1 MKCAGYYHHLWKV
14 FNCFNLEIRK
24 EFPSPA
30 WHLTLCNIFFSQELL
45 IKINVFQQTV
55 VRQGL
60 PCNFWLALKQPE
72 RKKLKKMHRTE
83 KVLPKAS
90 GKGSVNVLMIQKR
103 FTALFVIITT
113 RIEDKKKQRW
123 TLKKRTL
130 IGPLWTLR

>member
-1 MKCAGYYHHLWKV
+1 M
-14 FNCFNLEIRK
+14 
-24 EFPSPA
+24 A

-45 IKINVFQQTV
+45 IKIDVFQQTV

-113 RIEDKKKQRW
+113 RMEDKKKQRW
-123 TLKKRTL
+123 TLKKITL